1 MKRTRVQKRKYMNKL
16 IIFLSCALL
25 VPICYMIYLLFTD
38 HEQVT
43 IYFWASI
50 ASFILIFITCIVP
63 DLARRSIAKRDDLPE
78 EFKAEYKDEI
88 LDASSKSKSK
98 QLAYILAVAN
108 IWGFWLLRETPLIF
122 LWLFF
127 LFIAIIPWDKAEKI

>member
-63 DLARRSIAKRDDLPE
+63 RL
-78 EFKAEYKDEI
+78 
-88 LDASSKSKSK
+88 
-98 QLAYILAVAN
+98 
-108 IWGFWLLRETPLIF
+108 G
-122 LWLFF
+122 
-127 LFIAIIPWDKAEKI
+127 

>member
-1 MKRTRVQKRKYMNKL
+1 MKRTRRQKRKYMNKL

-25 VPICYMIYLLFTD
+25 VPVCYMIYLLFTD

-50 ASFILIFITCIVP
+50 ASFILIFISCIVP

-98 QLAYILAVAN
+98 QLAYTLAVAN

-127 LFIAIIPWDKAEKI
+127 LFIAIIPWDKVEKI

>member
-25 VPICYMIYLLFTD
+25 VPVCYMIYLLFTD
-38 HEQVT
+38 SEQV
-43 IYFWASI
+43 IFYFWASI
-50 ASFILIFITCIVP
+50 ASFILIFISYIVP
-63 DLARRSIAKRDDLPE
+63 DLARRSITKRDDLPE

-88 LDASSKSKSK
+88 LDDSSKSKSK
-98 QLAYILAVAN
+98 QLAYTLAVAN

-127 LFIAIIPWDKAEKI
+127 LFIAIIPWDKVE

>member
-50 ASFILIFITCIVP
+50 ASFILIFISCVVP
-63 DLARRSIAKRDDLPE
+63 DLAIRSIAKRDDLPE